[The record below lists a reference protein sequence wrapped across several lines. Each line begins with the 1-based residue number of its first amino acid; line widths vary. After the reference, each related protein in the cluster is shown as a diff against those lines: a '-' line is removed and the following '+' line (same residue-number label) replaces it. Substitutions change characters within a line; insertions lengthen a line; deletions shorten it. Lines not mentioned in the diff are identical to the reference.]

1 MLLGSSRAPEHLS
14 GQGLQVAFGAPVLRS
29 LSPDQTLEGAPT
41 WIRDGEE
48 SEVGIALGF
57 VHLLGGG
64 DTTRQDTT
72 CYGTTAHVCHSPQA
86 SPQLRQASCYR
97 TSQSWDEALLSG

>member
-1 MLLGSSRAPEHLS
+1 MLPGSSRAHEHLS
-14 GQGLQVAFGAPVLRS
+14 GQGLQVAFGAPVLGS
-29 LSPDQTLEGAPT
+29 LSPDWTLEGAPT

-57 VHLLGGG
+57 VHLLRGG

-72 CYGTTAHVCHSPQA
+72 CYGIRTHAHRSPQA
-86 SPQLRQASCYR
+86 SPQL
-97 TSQSWDEALLSG
+97 G